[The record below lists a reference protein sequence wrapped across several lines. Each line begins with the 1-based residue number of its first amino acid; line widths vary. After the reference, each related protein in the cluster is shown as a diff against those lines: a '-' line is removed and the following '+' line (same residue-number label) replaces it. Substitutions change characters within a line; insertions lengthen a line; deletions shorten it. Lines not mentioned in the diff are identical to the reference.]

1 MSPAFESR
9 GPSGHTMGAAKSMG
23 RGDRWLAVGAAAA
36 LEFVAGAAGAS
47 WSGNPQLAYLDPGT
61 GSFILQ
67 ALVAALAG
75 IVVTLNV
82 YWSKIKGFMGFG
94 SNPTDAENSN
104 SFDST
109 DD

>member
-1 MSPAFESR
+1 
-9 GPSGHTMGAAKSMG
+9 MGAAKSMG
-23 RGDRWLAVGAAAA
+23 SGDRWLAVGAAVAF
-36 LEFVAGAAGAS
+36 EFVSGAAGAS
-47 WSGNPQLAYLDPGT
+47 WSGNSQLAYVDPGT

-94 SNPTDAENSN
+94 SKPTNAENSN
-104 SFDST
+104 SFDSA